1 MKKIIL
7 LSVISLLSGIAMADG
22 PDKTDTGINYNFI
35 ESGYNS
41 FKSGSYT
48 WTGYEVTGNFLVSEK
63 VYFTANFT
71 NLTPKTS
78 GLNNIESSYLGLGY
92 RYPVASQTDL
102 FADVS
107 ASSRTMSS
115 TDTGYKLTAGA
126 KSKIANQTF
135 VNGSYSYLS
144 LGSDHYNLLS
154 GELKFNMIDELYVY
168 GRYNMYTGSDSIKT
182 YSVGVGFNF

>member
-1 MKKIIL
+1 MKKTIIISV
-7 LSVISLLSGIAMADG
+7 LSFLSGFAMADG

-41 FKSGSYT
+41 FTSGSYT
-48 WTGYEVTGNFLVSEK
+48 WTGYEVTGNFLVSEQ

-71 NLTPKTS
+71 NLTPNTS

-92 RYPVASQTDL
+92 RYPVGTKTDL

-107 ASSRTMSS
+107 ASSKTKSS

-135 VNGSYSYLS
+135 VNGSYSYLT
-144 LGSDHYNLLS
+144 LGSDHYNLFS

-168 GRYNMYTGSDSIKT
+168 GRYTMYTGSDSIKT
-182 YSVGVGFNF
+182 YSVGLGLNF